1 MQLLPELEYTDAVDS
16 WNVRASPEL
25 DSFVLCVLQAGQPF
39 SVLGEQEDWLHIRTE
54 NGVKGWS
61 YKKFGDRQVL
71 VPVGHV
77 GNVTVQPELSTKS
90 SGDLSGLMS
99 ELGERRRSLSEA
111 PKASAELVRAA
122 QGVQK
127 TMAKLELYGIEQA
140 RHTILFEGTSK
151 AGLWPAHR
159 RNFLQPR
166 AQRIWQQSRE
176 LWRNRRRLRF
186 WAFML
191 DPCFVDARTCLL
203 SCADPPRTSTRPFCS
218 KYGRHQLF
226 AFPMRRTDRKIM
238 KI

>member
-1 MQLLPELEYTDAVDS
+1 MALEIPGDGNDEQWQLLPELEYTDAVDS

-111 PKASAELVRAA
+111 PPASAELVRAA

-140 RHTILFEGTSK
+140 RYTFCSRALQKLARGLPTGETSCSR
-151 AGLWPAHR
+151 G
-159 RNFLQPR
+159 PR
-166 AQRIWQQSRE
+166 GFGSNPESCGGIGAESV
-176 LWRNRRRLRF
+176 F
-186 WAFML
+186 G
-191 DPCFVDARTCLL
+191 L
-203 SCADPPRTSTRPFCS
+203 SCWIRALWMPGLVC
-218 KYGRHQLF
+218 
-226 AFPMRRTDRKIM
+226 
-238 KI
+238 